1 MDKMKKR
8 NYRIVPVLLVFCILG
23 GFVISVARSISMEM
37 SESAIL
43 NLGESLNLIKGTV
56 ETLYKR
62 EADYQKLV
70 AREMAAMEE
79 PENFVRSYESDKTI
93 AKILFIRTGNTK
105 GISNT
110 GESFS
115 EDELDFSGGF
125 SVEGLP
131 ISTSY
136 VNDLGTWAYTMKC
149 PVEQDGGEI
158 GTLYME
164 YIYDSF
170 EEALPEK
177 LYNGSASLYIMDT
190 DSQRFVLKPK
200 GIGERDAGHL
210 NLRDFYQANNILEKD
225 LQDEI
230 SESIR
235 MGKNVMFYHDIRF
248 YAIYVAVPGSSRPS
262 AAFILYIFIAR
273 SARTAF
279 R

>member
-1 MDKMKKR
+1 
-8 NYRIVPVLLVFCILG
+8 
-23 GFVISVARSISMEM
+23 MEM

-200 GIGERDAGHL
+200 GIGERCRA
-210 NLRDFYQANNILEKD
+210 
-225 LQDEI
+225 
-230 SESIR
+230 SESE
-235 MGKNVMFYHDIRF
+235 GFLS
-248 YAIYVAVPGSSRPS
+248 GE
-262 AAFILYIFIAR
+262 
-273 SARTAF
+273 
-279 R
+279 

>member
-1 MDKMKKR
+1 
-8 NYRIVPVLLVFCILG
+8 
-23 GFVISVARSISMEM
+23 MEM

-136 VNDLGTWAYTMKC
+136 VNDLGTWAWNRT
-149 PVEQDGGEI
+149 
-158 GTLYME
+158 
-164 YIYDSF
+164 
-170 EEALPEK
+170 
-177 LYNGSASLYIMDT
+177 
-190 DSQRFVLKPK
+190 
-200 GIGERDAGHL
+200 AG
-210 NLRDFYQANNILEKD
+210 K
-225 LQDEI
+225 
-230 SESIR
+230 
-235 MGKNVMFYHDIRF
+235 
-248 YAIYVAVPGSSRPS
+248 
-262 AAFILYIFIAR
+262 
-273 SARTAF
+273 SARFIWSIFMIRLKKRFRKNSIMAAPRYISWIRTASGLS
-279 R
+279 